1 MTYQKKHQHLRIELA
16 SPEQI
21 RNWAERVLPNG
32 EIVGQVTKPYT
43 LHYKTH
49 KPEKNGFYFAKKIF
63 GPIKSGICACGK
75 YQGIEKKKKENI
87 KFCEQCGVEF
97 IESRIRRYRMGYI
110 KLACS
115 VTHVWYLK
123 RLPSY
128 IANLLAKPLKE
139 LESLVYCD
147 V

>member
-1 MTYQKKHQHLRIELA
+1 MIHQEKYQYLQIRLA
-16 SPEQI
+16 SSEQI
-21 RNWAERVLPNG
+21 RSWAERILPNG
-32 EIVGQVTKPYT
+32 ELVGQVTKPYT

-49 KPEKNGFYFAKKIF
+49 KPEKDGLFCERIF
-63 GPIKSGICACGK
+63 GPIKSGLCACGK
-75 YQGIEKKKKENI
+75 YQTIEKYP

-97 IESRIRRYRMGYI
+97 IESRVRRYRMGYI

>member
-1 MTYQKKHQHLRIELA
+1 MMTLQGLGL
-16 SPEQI
+16 
-21 RNWAERVLPNG
+21 
-32 EIVGQVTKPYT
+32 YT

-49 KPEKNGFYFAKKIF
+49 KPEKDGLFCERIF
-63 GPIKSGICACGK
+63 GPIKSGVCICGK
-75 YQGIEKKKKENI
+75 YQGIETRKDNI
-87 KFCEQCGVEF
+87 KFCEHCGVEF

-110 KLACS
+110 ELACP

-123 RLPSY
+123 RLPSC

>member
-1 MTYQKKHQHLRIELA
+1 MTYQIKYQHLRIELA

-21 RNWAERVLPNG
+21 RDWAKRILPNG
-32 EIVGQVTKPYT
+32 NIIGQVTKPYT

-49 KPEKNGFYFAKKIF
+49 KPEKDGLFCERIF
-63 GPIKSGICACGK
+63 GPIKSGVCICGK
-75 YQGIEKKKKENI
+75 YEGIENKKSNI
-87 KFCEQCGVEF
+87 KFCEHCGVDF

-110 KLACS
+110 ELACP
-115 VTHVWYLK
+115 VTHVWYLR
-123 RLPSY
+123 RLPSC